1 MKSLW
6 QRREIVILFSIAAL
20 FMLVWLA
27 ARIIRMERNML
38 LMRLQRSGIQTVNW
52 EGNIPIDRVLESRLG
67 RQPAW
72 HKATAR

>member
-1 MKSLW
+1 
-6 QRREIVILFSIAAL
+6 
-20 FMLVWLA
+20 
-27 ARIIRMERNML
+27 MERNML